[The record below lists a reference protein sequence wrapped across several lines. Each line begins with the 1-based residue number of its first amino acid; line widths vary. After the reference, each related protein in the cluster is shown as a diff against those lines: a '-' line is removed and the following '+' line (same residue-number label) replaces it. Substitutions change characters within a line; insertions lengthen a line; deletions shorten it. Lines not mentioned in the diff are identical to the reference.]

1 MGLETIEEK
10 IKNWAEQLS
19 VYFEIMDQHDT
30 DDDFHGSEEKERLI
44 DKINGLEKE
53 IAKLHHE
60 NILLQSNGIKRY
72 SPTDTDCRM
81 MKGREGTHFS
91 YNVQTAV
98 DSKNKMIIVTKVTNH
113 ENDKNQLEHVVK
125 EVRTVGL
132 KPENVIADAG
142 YYKMESI
149 KKVEESGTQCFIPIN
164 KNQNILS
171 DEKNAIKFR
180 YLPQKDEYECSE
192 GQRLILKI
200 KKKLDVV
207 RNTLMSSYESID
219 CGGCAKRKQC
229 CEMCI
234 RDSKYCFSRRRLLG
248 FVKVRF

>member
-1 MGLETIEEK
+1 
-10 IKNWAEQLS
+10 
-19 VYFEIMDQHDT
+19 
-30 DDDFHGSEEKERLI
+30 
-44 DKINGLEKE
+44 
-53 IAKLHHE
+53 
-60 NILLQSNGIKRY
+60 
-72 SPTDTDCRM
+72 
-81 MKGREGTHFS
+81 
-91 YNVQTAV
+91 
-98 DSKNKMIIVTKVTNH
+98 
-113 ENDKNQLEHVVK
+113 
-125 EVRTVGL
+125 
-132 KPENVIADAG
+132 
-142 YYKMESI
+142 MESI

-229 CEMCI
+229 CGDKVNRIKWRHEDQDWRDEYEKKIYSSYGEYMISKRKGMVEHPFGTLKTWMGKIPIKLRGIAKVQTEMNLYHI
-234 RDSKYCFSRRRLLG
+234 AYNFKRLMNVQRYPVLINQIEKHKWIPCLLYTSLPI
-248 FVKVRF
+248 VCRNKR